1 MLYTINKYDIFLCWN
16 RGNAHGMLNGQQIMF
31 KDYNLSLNVTQLKL
45 QRIDSSTADK
55 TISVVLNTAGLV
67 KRYVY
72 NSLYNDLI
80 SI

>member
-1 MLYTINKYDIFLCWN
+1 MI
-16 RGNAHGMLNGQQIMF
+16 NGQQIMF
-31 KDYNLSLNVTQLKL
+31 KDYNSSLNITQLRL
-45 QRIDSSTADK
+45 QRIDTSTVDK
-55 TISVVLNTAGLV
+55 NISVTLNTAGLV

>member
-1 MLYTINKYDIFLCWN
+1 MTYSSIGICEMP
-16 RGNAHGMLNGQQIMF
+16 HGMLNGQQIMF
-31 KDYNLSLNVTQLKL
+31 KDYNGTLKITQLRI
-45 QRIDSSTADK
+45 QRIDSSTIDK
-55 TISVVLNTAGLV
+55 NTVVTLNTAGLV